1 MENNEQNYQEAPQ
14 METPDTKATKAKTAR
29 KTTKKTA
36 GNANNSEGKKT
47 SPRTRNSRAKKTL
60 KDKNAE
66 EQTATEKEAVTAV
79 TTESNATEPDTAC
92 IAPTTQTESE
102 ATTDTAVS
110 EAASEKATPAEADV
124 TEQQNAQGHP
134 DEKTTATDSAPAKAE
149 QKEQPEQQKQSE
161 QKELKALKEQQEER
175 RMPKETNAQHEKS
188 AQKETA
194 RQQLTVPALPHIRI
208 SNIIELLQ
216 APMRSIVLTDQQIQ
230 QLTLEQIEERHR
242 FLEETLA
249 RVLDYD
255 VVISDTNIWLE
266 LLIGYTSSHS
276 DPKYNARLQFERQL
290 EFISKLTHF
299 RNGRFMILGETYEEI
314 DRFAS
319 MLDPANH
326 RDADFTDNIVCLNT
340 AARLAKRLIL
350 AQQRENRLRI
360 DGIGAESHHAAFA
373 DPAIIRKVAELFATG
388 KKVLLLTNDAS
399 VAIRAMGICDD
410 LQRHNNIPDSEWDE
424 KYAPLRP
431 MVFTFDD
438 LKQLDFYTKQYHYI
452 QMAAGVPWMNDIER
466 TIKRDIP
473 APLEL
478 NIDAFKPGDKH
489 RSDNLFNDQEKQQGQ
504 QKLLQQ
510 KKQMEQKKQEQAQK
524 KQEQSQKQQQAQQKK
539 AQTKQKPEV
548 KPAPAEQTVPKATN
562 TASVNTANAAPTEE
576 NAAVTT
582 EAKPKP
588 RTRRKPQRKKASGD
602 KAADNSQQASANE

>member
-102 ATTDTAVS
+102 AATDTAVS
-110 EAASEKATPAEADV
+110 EAAPKQATPAEADV
-124 TEQQNAQGHP
+124 TEQQNAQGQT
-134 DEKTTATDSAPAKAE
+134 DEKTTVTDSEPAKSE
-149 QKEQPEQQKQSE
+149 QQEQPEQNAQ
-161 QKELKALKEQQEER
+161 KEQQEER
-175 RMPKETNAQHEKS
+175 RTPKETNAQHEKP

>member
-1 MENNEQNYQEAPQ
+1 MENPDAK
-14 METPDTKATKAKTAR
+14 TPKAKAPKKTTR
-29 KTTKKTA
+29 KTTSS
-36 GNANNSEGKKT
+36 ANNGEGKKT
-47 SPRTRNSRAKKTL
+47 SPKTRNSRGKKTL
-60 KDKNAE
+60 KNKKAE
-66 EQTATEKEAVTAV
+66 EMAATEKEAPTAV
-79 TTESNATEPDTAC
+79 TTESD
-92 IAPTTQTESE
+92 
-102 ATTDTAVS
+102 ATTTTTDSTALPAPVEQETVTENAAAEVDS
-110 EAASEKATPAEADV
+110 IEAAQPVTVPEQSSTPEQTSEKETEAEADV
-124 TEQQNAQGHP
+124 ATAEDEEKEQKPQKVQQEEKRPQKEQNAQK
-134 DEKTTATDSAPAKAE
+134 EKP
-149 QKEQPEQQKQSE
+149 
-161 QKELKALKEQQEER
+161 
-175 RMPKETNAQHEKS
+175 
-188 AQKETA
+188 AQKENA
-194 RQQLTVPALPHIRI
+194 RQQLSVPALPNIRI
-208 SNIIELLQ
+208 NNIIELLQ

-276 DPKYNARLQFERQL
+276 DPRYNARLQFERQL
-290 EFISKLTHF
+290 EFISKLTYY
-299 RNGRFMILGETYEEI
+299 RSGRFMILGETYEEI

-373 DPAIIRKVAELFATG
+373 DPAIIRKVAELFASG

-410 LQRHNNIPDSEWDE
+410 LQRYNNITDKEWDE

-452 QMAAGVPWMNDIER
+452 QMAAGVPWMSDIEHS
-466 TIKRDIP
+466 INRDIP

-478 NIDAFKPGDKH
+478 NMEAFKPGDKH
-489 RSDNLFNDQEKQQGQ
+489 RSDNLFNEQEKQQGQ
-504 QKLLQQ
+504 QKLQQQ
-510 KKQMEQKKQEQAQK
+510 KKLMEQKKQEQA
-524 KQEQSQKQQQAQQKK
+524 QKQQQAQQKK
-539 AQTKQKPEV
+539 AQSKQQSKQEAKPL
-548 KPAPAEQTVPKATN
+548 PAEQPAAKAGN
-562 TASVNTANAAPTEE
+562 TSNASAVNATPVEE
-576 NAAVTT
+576 NAPASA
-582 EAKPKP
+582 EAKAKP
-588 RTRRKPQRKKASGD
+588 RTRRKPQRKKASDD
-602 KAADNSQQASANE
+602 KVADNSQQGLPQQTTANK

>member
-1 MENNEQNYQEAPQ
+1 
-14 METPDTKATKAKTAR
+14 METPDTKTTKAKTAR
-29 KTTKKTA
+29 RSTKKTA
-36 GNANNSEGKKT
+36 GNANNSEGKNT

-79 TTESNATEPDTAC
+79 TTESNVPESDTAT

-149 QKEQPEQQKQSE
+149 QKEQPEQNAQ
-161 QKELKALKEQQEER
+161 KEQQEER
-175 RMPKETNAQHEKS
+175 RTPKETNAQHEKP

-290 EFISKLTHF
+290 EFISKLTHY

-410 LQRHNNIPDSEWDE
+410 LQRHNNISDSEWDE

-478 NIDAFKPGDKH
+478 NMDAFKPGDKH
-489 RSDNLFNDQEKQQGQ
+489 RGDNLFNDQEKQQGQ

-539 AQTKQKPEV
+539 AQAKQQQKSES
-548 KPAPAEQTVPKATN
+548 KPAPAEQPASKPAN
-562 TASVNTANAAPTEE
+562 TASANIANATPTEE
-576 NAAVTT
+576 NAAVTS

-588 RTRRKPQRKKASGD
+588 RARRKPQRKKASGD

>member
-14 METPDTKATKAKTAR
+14 METPDTKTTKAKTAR
-29 KTTKKTA
+29 RSTKKTA

-102 ATTDTAVS
+102 AATDTAVS
-110 EAASEKATPAEADV
+110 EAAPKQATPAEADV
-124 TEQQNAQGHP
+124 TEQQNAQGQT
-134 DEKTTATDSAPAKAE
+134 DEKTTVTDSEPAKAE

-175 RMPKETNAQHEKS
+175 RTPKETNAQHEKP

>member
-1 MENNEQNYQEAPQ
+1 
-14 METPDTKATKAKTAR
+14 METPDAKTPRAKAPKRTTR
-29 KTTKKTA
+29 KSS
-36 GNANNSEGKKT
+36 GNANNGEGKKT

-60 KDKNAE
+60 KEKNTE
-66 EQTATEKEAVTAV
+66 EISVIENKAAQTATTDSIIPPI
-79 TTESNATEPDTAC
+79 TTDSIVPPAH
-92 IAPTTQTESE
+92 TESE
-102 ATTDTAVS
+102 ATTEETVTEATQEDHSQTVAVKEQS
-110 EAASEKATPAEADV
+110 ATLEQTSEKEV
-124 TEQQNAQGHP
+124 V
-134 DEKTTATDSAPAKAE
+134 TDSTPVKAE
-149 QKEQPEQQKQSE
+149 QKEH
-161 QKELKALKEQQEER
+161 KA
-175 RMPKETNAQHEKS
+175 PKETQEEKRTQKEANVAHEKS
-188 AQKETA
+188 AQKENS
-194 RQQLTVPALPHIRI
+194 RQQLTIPSLPNIRI
-208 SNIIELLQ
+208 NNIIELLQ

-230 QLTLEQIEERHR
+230 QLTLEEIEERHR

-276 DPKYNARLQFERQL
+276 DPRYNARLQFERQL
-290 EFISKLTHF
+290 EFISKLTYY
-299 RNGRFMILGETYEEI
+299 RSGRFMILGETYEEI

-373 DPAIIRKVAELFATG
+373 DPAIIRKVAELFANG

-399 VAIRAMGICDD
+399 VAIRAMGVCDD
-410 LQRHNNIPDSEWDE
+410 LQRYNNIPDKEWDE
-424 KYAPLRP
+424 RYAPLRP

-452 QMAAGVPWMNDIER
+452 QMAAGVPWMSDIER
-466 TIKRDIP
+466 TVQRDIP

-478 NIDAFKPGDKH
+478 NMDAFKPGDKH

-504 QKLLQQ
+504 QKLQQQ
-510 KKQMEQKKQEQAQK
+510 KKQIEQKKQEQA
-524 KQEQSQKQQQAQQKK
+524 QKQQQAQQKK
-539 AQTKQKPEV
+539 AQAKQQPKQEPKPTP
-548 KPAPAEQTVPKATN
+548 KPAPVELPAPKP
-562 TASVNTANAAPTEE
+562 VNSPNINAVSEAPTEE
-576 NAAVTT
+576 NAAATN
-582 EAKPKP
+582 EAKTKP

-602 KAADNSQQASANE
+602 KAADNSQQGQSQQAPANE

>member
-79 TTESNATEPDTAC
+79 TTESNVPESDTAT

-175 RMPKETNAQHEKS
+175 RMPKETNAQHEKP

-208 SNIIELLQ
+208 NNIIELLQ

>member
-1 MENNEQNYQEAPQ
+1 MENNEQNYLEAPQ
-14 METPDTKATKAKTAR
+14 METPDTKTPDTKTAR
-29 KTTKKTA
+29 RTTKKTA

-79 TTESNATEPDTAC
+79 TTESNATESDTAC
-92 IAPTTQTESE
+92 ITPTTQAESE

-110 EAASEKATPAEADV
+110 EAAPEQAAPAEADV
-124 TEQQNAQGHP
+124 TEQQNAQGQAA
-134 DEKTTATDSAPAKAE
+134 EKTTVTDSAPAKAE
-149 QKEQPEQQKQSE
+149 QKEQPD
-161 QKELKALKEQQEER
+161 QKEQKEQQEER
-175 RMPKETNAQHEKS
+175 RTPKETNALHEKPV
-188 AQKETA
+188 QKETA
-194 RQQLTVPALPHIRI
+194 RQQLTVPALPHVRI

-290 EFISKLTHF
+290 EFISKLTHY

-410 LQRHNNIPDSEWDE
+410 LQRHNNISDSEWDE

-452 QMAAGVPWMNDIER
+452 QMAAGVPWMSDIER

-478 NIDAFKPGDKH
+478 NMDAFKPGDKH

-524 KQEQSQKQQQAQQKK
+524 KQEQSQKQQQVQQKK
-539 AQTKQKPEV
+539 AQTKQKPEA
-548 KPAPAEQTVPKATN
+548 KPAPAEQTVSKATN
-562 TASVNTANAAPTEE
+562 TVSVNTANAAPTEE

-602 KAADNSQQASANE
+602 KAADNNQQTSANE

>member
-1 MENNEQNYQEAPQ
+1 
-14 METPDTKATKAKTAR
+14 METPDTKTTKAKTAR
-29 KTTKKTA
+29 RSTKKTA

-79 TTESNATEPDTAC
+79 TTESNVPESDTAT

-110 EAASEKATPAEADV
+110 EAASEKATPAEADI

-175 RMPKETNAQHEKS
+175 RMPKETNAQHEKP

>member
-1 MENNEQNYQEAPQ
+1 

-29 KTTKKTA
+29 RSTKKTA

-79 TTESNATEPDTAC
+79 TTESNATEPDTAT

>member
-1 MENNEQNYQEAPQ
+1 MEHNEQNYQEAPQ

-29 KTTKKTA
+29 RSTKKTA

-79 TTESNATEPDTAC
+79 TTESNATEPDTAT

>member
-29 KTTKKTA
+29 RSTKKTA

-79 TTESNATEPDTAC
+79 TTESNATEPDTAT

>member
-102 ATTDTAVS
+102 AATDTAVS

-149 QKEQPEQQKQSE
+149 QKEQPEQNAQ
-161 QKELKALKEQQEER
+161 KEQQEER
-175 RMPKETNAQHEKS
+175 RTPKETNAQHEKP

-290 EFISKLTHF
+290 EFISKLTHY

-410 LQRHNNIPDSEWDE
+410 LQRHNNISDSEWDE

-452 QMAAGVPWMNDIER
+452 QMAAGVPWMSDIER

-478 NIDAFKPGDKH
+478 NMDAFKPGDKH
-489 RSDNLFNDQEKQQGQ
+489 RGDNLFNDQEKQQGQ

-539 AQTKQKPEV
+539 AQAKQQQKSES
-548 KPAPAEQTVPKATN
+548 KPAPAEQPASKPAN
-562 TASVNTANAAPTEE
+562 TASANIANATPTEE